1 MNKKTEAEG
10 KQNYINNI
18 NKQKSLINNIKKN
31 TKSKAM
37 YLNIKSN
44 TINSDNK
51 GNQKIKKNN
60 IFTKNKKGAPP
71 KKIIS
76 RNLILI

>member
-1 MNKKTEAEG
+1 MH
-10 KQNYINNI
+10 
-18 NKQKSLINNIKKN
+18 
-31 TKSKAM
+31 
-37 YLNIKSN
+37 LNIKSN